1 MHRRSSAMI
10 GALELDQLPRYLC
23 DGRPELFLIEDKKF
37 GGKEE
42 DAFHFIAYV
51 PFEGRLYELDGLQ
64 QGPIDLG
71 AWGGGGGTMRGG
83 V

>member
-1 MHRRSSAMI
+1 VLKLTAGRHAMP
-10 GALELDQLPRYLC
+10 AAPR
-23 DGRPELFLIEDKKF
+23 RPELFLIEDKKF

-64 QGPIDLG
+64 KGPIDLG
-71 AWGGGGGTMRGG
+71 A
-83 V
+83 